1 MYYTLM
7 STKDLYNNRPEVK
20 DTSEENEESAPVTKT
35 NDFTHI
41 FGGPF

>member
-1 MYYTLM
+1 MYCTLM
-7 STKDLYNNRPEVK
+7 STEDLCNNRPEVK
-20 DTSEENEESAPVTKT
+20 ETSEENEESASVTKT

>member
-1 MYYTLM
+1 M
-7 STKDLYNNRPEVK
+7 STKTYVK
-20 DTSEENEESAPVTKT
+20 TGLRSRTSEENEESAPVTKT